1 MTLEAIANY
10 GQELKKARS
19 RIEEANRA
27 GEAVLSRLQNDLEA
41 VRAFAEEE
49 SYGDALRNVRQRDS
63 ELYRAIRAAYLQEQF
78 DENGDAVD
86 QHCQGMIA
94 AIEAVYRLG
103 FAEGFKAGAEEAER
117 RIITERK

>member
-78 DENGDAVD
+78 DENGDAVN

>member
-10 GQELKKARS
+10 GQELQKARR

-27 GEAVLSRLQNDLEA
+27 GEAILTRLQNDLEA
-41 VRAFAEEE
+41 VRGFAEEE
-49 SYGDALRNVRQRDS
+49 SGSYTEALRVMREQDS
-63 ELYRAIRAAYLQEQF
+63 ELYRAIRAAYLQEQT

-117 RIITERK
+117 RILDE

>member
-10 GQELKKARS
+10 GQELQKARR

-27 GEAVLSRLQNDLEA
+27 GEAILTRLQNDLEA
-41 VRAFAEEE
+41 VRSFAEEE
-49 SYGDALRNVRQRDS
+49 SGSYTEALRVMREQDS
-63 ELYRAIRAAYLQEQF
+63 ELYRAIRAAYLQEQ
-78 DENGDAVD
+78 DEENGDAVD
-86 QHCQGMIA
+86 QHCQGMVA

-117 RIITERK
+117 RILDE